1 MTFMKQLLYLLI
13 FLPMMTSAR
22 HQVISPNVKSLEV
35 ILNND
40 FTALPI
46 LQLGSDDHLQIGF
59 DELSHD
65 YHRYVCHLEPC
76 NPDWTPAEGIF
87 ESDWLVGFNDVPID
101 DYENSINTRT
111 LYTHYSFQFPN
122 TQCRIKMSGNYRIY
136 INDED
141 SDDENVAIIEFRV
154 LEQLTHVGLGV
165 TTNTDIDLNKSHQ
178 QVSMTVNLNNIN
190 VTRPEEQ
197 IQTFVMQNG
206 REDNMKENAAPNYIT
221 PQSLRWEHNRHLIFE
236 AGNEYH
242 KYEIL
247 DPRHITMGLAA
258 MTWDED
264 SETYHAVP
272 YPCSVQ
278 SSYLYDEDANGAFLL
293 RNSDNYEATRTSE
306 YVFVHYLLKVNQPY
320 DNARILIDGRWTTED
335 KDNYVMSYDESQ
347 KAYHGVILQKLGYY
361 NYQFLMEDLDG
372 TTHQVPEEGSF
383 FQTENT
389 YQAFVYY
396 RGTGERTWRLVGY
409 QQKTFKP

>member
-1 MTFMKQLLYLLI
+1 MKQLLYLLI

-206 REDNMKENAAPNYIT
+206 REDNMKENVAPNYIT

-247 DPRHITMGLAA
+247 DARHITMGLAA

>member
-1 MTFMKQLLYLLI
+1 MKQLLYLLI

-122 TQCRIKMSGNYRIY
+122 TQCHIKMSGNYRIY

-206 REDNMKENAAPNYIT
+206 REDNMKENVASNYIT

-306 YVFVHYLLKVNQPY
+306 YVLVHYLLKVNQPY
-320 DNARILIDGRWTTED
+320 DNARILVDGRWTTED

>member
-1 MTFMKQLLYLLI
+1 MKQLLYLLM

-122 TQCRIKMSGNYRIY
+122 TQCRINMSGNYRIY

-190 VTRPEEQ
+190 VTHSEEQ

-206 REDNMKENAAPNYIT
+206 REDNMKENVAPNYIT

-272 YPCSVQ
+272 YPCSIQ

-306 YVFVHYLLKVNQPY
+306 YVLVHYLLKVNQPY
-320 DNARILIDGRWTTED
+320 DNARILVDGRWTTED

>member
-1 MTFMKQLLYLLI
+1 MKQLLYLLI

-206 REDNMKENAAPNYIT
+206 REDNMKENVAPNYIT

-278 SSYLYDEDANGAFLL
+278 SSYLYDEDANGDFLL

>member
-1 MTFMKQLLYLLI
+1 MKQLLYLLI

>member
-1 MTFMKQLLYLLI
+1 MKQLLYLLM

-206 REDNMKENAAPNYIT
+206 REDNMKENVAPNYIT